1 MSNTI
6 TNQLKL
12 KIHKQA
18 QLTGHNA
25 SIYALAKGTEEGIF
39 YSAGGDGWL
48 VRWSV
53 DEPELGQLVA
63 KTESKIFSIGIFPH
77 LDLMAA
83 GNMEGGLHWIDLKGN
98 KDVKNVAHH
107 EQGIF
112 SIIQLDDNFAL
123 TGGGMGRLTKWNLAT
138 LQSSE
143 TLHLTNTSIR
153 SIHKKGDK
161 ILVGASDNHI
171 YMLNKD
177 LEIMDVM
184 ENAHDNSVF
193 AAVFYPNNNQIV
205 SGGRDALLKLW
216 NEDKRL
222 VEEKNAHWFTINDI
236 KFSPDGTIFATA
248 SRDKTIRLWD
258 SQKFKLI
265 KELNHSRDGG
275 HLNSVNRLLWLDNN
289 TLVSASDDRSIIIWT
304 IENT

>member
-1 MSNTI
+1 M
-6 TNQLKL
+6 K
-12 KIHKQA
+12 KA

-25 SIYALAKGTEEGIF
+25 SIYALAKGAEAGTF

-53 DEPELGQLVA
+53 DEPDMGKLVA
-63 KTESKIFSIGIFPH
+63 KTDSKIFNIGIFPH
-77 LDLMAA
+77 LDLIAA

-107 EQGIF
+107 EQGVF

-123 TGGGMGRLTKWNLAT
+123 TGGGMGRLTKWDLT
-138 LQSSE
+138 SLKSTE

-153 SIHKKGDK
+153 TIHKKEDE
-161 ILVGASDNHI
+161 ILVGASDNHM
-171 YMLNKD
+171 YVLNKD
-177 LEIMDVM
+177 LEIMEVVED
-184 ENAHDNSVF
+184 AHDNSVF
-193 AAVFYPNNNQIV
+193 AATFFPNDNKIV
-205 SGGRDALLKLW
+205 SGGRDAQLKLW
-216 NEDKRL
+216 DKDKNL
-222 VEEKNAHWFTINDI
+222 IEQKNAHWFTINDI

-258 SQKFKLI
+258 SQTFRLK

-275 HLNSVNRLLWLDNN
+275 HLNSVNRLLWLYDN

-304 IENT
+304 IETDV